1 MEHDMKLGSLVSL
14 STKRKFINVMSK
26 EQIIT
31 LELRFGSHFLTQQEK
46 LFPWRQS

>member
-1 MEHDMKLGSLVSL
+1 MKLGSLISL
-14 STKRKFINVMSK
+14 NSKRKSINVMSK

-31 LELRFGSHFLTQQEK
+31 PELRFGSHFLTQQEK